1 MNKKNKKIRLLVIGP
16 FPLPVHGCSL
26 ANEIFYSR
34 VAKIKNINVSVIDTN
49 SVNVSSKDVGVFSVK
64 KIIAFLKC
72 YKHLRKI
79 KKTDIVYTT
88 PGQTFL
94 GIVKYIPFYC
104 LCLKFEIPYII
115 HVHGNHLGNEFLSLK
130 GFKKRIFRY
139 FIERASAGIVLSES
153 LKSNFTNLLSDDKVF
168 VVENFAEDNLF
179 ECVQSEKAVNKLK
192 ILYLSNLMK
201 EKGILEVLTALQ
213 KLKKLGV
220 EFTADIAGKIED
232 ESKPEIESRLAD
244 LKEDVTYHGVVHG
257 KFKENLLK
265 NSNVFILPTYY
276 KMEGQP
282 ISLIEAMATRNII
295 ITTKHAGIP
304 DVISELNGF
313 FVEKRDSGSICD
325 VLLKL
330 NDNLKDNIVNIG
342 NHNFQYSKEN
352 FSEEQFVNKILNI
365 IRIIL

>member
-1 MNKKNKKIRLLVIGP
+1 MNLLIIGP

-26 ANEIFYSR
+26 ANQVFLAQLKKR
-34 VAKIKNINVSVIDTN
+34 HNLNASVIDTN
-49 SVNVSSKDVGVFSVK
+49 SENVSSKSVGAFSMK
-64 KIIAFLKC
+64 KIFAFLKC
-72 YKHLRKI
+72 YKYLSEI
-79 KKTDIVYTT
+79 KKADVVYTT

-94 GIVKYIPFYC
+94 GIVKYIPFYI
-104 LCLKFEIPYII
+104 LCLRFEIPYII

-179 ECVQSEKAVNKLK
+179 ECVQSEKAINKLK

-304 DVISELNGF
+304 DIFSELNGF
-313 FVEKRDSGSICD
+313 FVEKRDSESISD

-330 NDNLKDNIVNIG
+330 NDNLENSIVTIG
-342 NHNFQYSKEN
+342 KHNFQYSKEN
-352 FSEEQFVNKILNI
+352 FSEEQFANKILNV
-365 IRIIL
+365 IRTI